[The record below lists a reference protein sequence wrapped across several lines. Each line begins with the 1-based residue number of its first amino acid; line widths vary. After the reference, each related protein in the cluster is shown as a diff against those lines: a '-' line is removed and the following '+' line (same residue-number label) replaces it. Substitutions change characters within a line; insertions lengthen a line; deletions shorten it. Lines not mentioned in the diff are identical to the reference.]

1 MKMQIVDDGR
11 ILLNGISIDMIPEE
25 SIWKS
30 MNVVLQENHFFYG
43 TIKENLLIAR
53 EDATD
58 EELETALTKVQ
69 LEGFRLDQ
77 AVFEK
82 GENLSGGE
90 KQKLA
95 IARTLLKRSRLWLLD
110 EPTSSMDALTEQNVY
125 THLFNQAKNDTL
137 VLISHRLKGLE
148 QMDQIIVMDQGMVVE
163 SGSFTKLM
171 EKRGYFYGMKQ
182 IEKSVLF

>member
-1 MKMQIVDDGR
+1 VI
-11 ILLNGISIDMIPEE
+11 
-25 SIWKS
+25 
-30 MNVVLQENHFFYG
+30 LQENHFFYG

-53 EDATD
+53 ESATD
-58 EELETALTKVQ
+58 KEMEEVLVKVQ
-69 LEGFRLDQ
+69 LDGFLLDQ

-95 IARTLLKRSRLWLLD
+95 IARALLKGSHIWLLD
-110 EPTSSMDALTEQNVY
+110 EPTSSMDALTEQSMY
-125 THLFNQAKNDTL
+125 IHLFNKAKNDTL
-137 VLISHRLKGLE
+137 ILVSHRLTGLE

-163 SGSFTKLM
+163 SGSFTELM
-171 EKRGYFYGMKQ
+171 EKRGYFYGLKQ